1 MRPGTEATTDQMRE
15 RPEVTYPTEPDTLY
29 TVMMLDV
36 SIEVEGM
43 EGAQY
48 IHWIVEN
55 VPGTMVRMLTKNKHK
70 EILVSTRLILVTR

>member
-1 MRPGTEATTDQMRE
+1 
-15 RPEVTYPTEPDTLY
+15 
-29 TVMMLDV
+29 MMVDV

-55 VPGTMVRMLTKNKHK
+55 VPGTMVRMLAKNKHK